1 MEIPWEQNLSDT
13 TLNTGVTRTQ
23 DTLLKVNEVGA
34 SGWFWNKTFFFFFTM
49 NLYLE

>member
-1 MEIPWEQNLSDT
+1 MEVLWEQNLSDT

-34 SGWFWNKTFFFFFTM
+34 RGGGL
-49 NLYLE
+49 LYGTGDHLGVA